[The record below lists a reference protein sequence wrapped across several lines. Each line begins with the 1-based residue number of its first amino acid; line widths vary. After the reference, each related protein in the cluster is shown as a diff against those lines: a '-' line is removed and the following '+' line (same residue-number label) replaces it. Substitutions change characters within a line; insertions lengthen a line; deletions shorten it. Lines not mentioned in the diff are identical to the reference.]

1 VLAIWFMRLYSSYK
15 LVKKSNNVHSYMHMT
30 FLKLFTRGNFGVLKT
45 FIFSHIALILFV
57 VIAQL
62 ITNQLPQRRGELENS
77 YVVLYF
83 LLALE
88 LLGIYLLYSF
98 WNAIKNYNGKKVW
111 ILISKSYAFFVLQ
124 CLMAPLYFIGY
135 LYYQ

>member
-1 VLAIWFMRLYSSYK
+1 
-15 LVKKSNNVHSYMHMT
+15 MT
-30 FLKLFTRGNFGVLKT
+30 FLKLFTRGNLGVMKT
-45 FIFSHIALILFV
+45 FIFSHITLILFF

-98 WNAIKNYNGKKVW
+98 WNAIKKYNGKKVW
-111 ILISKSYAFFVLQ
+111 LLVSKSYAFFVLQ
-124 CLMAPLYFIGY
+124 CLIAPFYFFCY
-135 LYYQ
+135 LIFLSDANW

>member
-1 VLAIWFMRLYSSYK
+1 
-15 LVKKSNNVHSYMHMT
+15 MT
-30 FLKLFTRGNFGVLKT
+30 LLKLFTRGNLGVLKT
-45 FIFSHIALILFV
+45 FIFSHIALILFF

-111 ILISKSYAFFVLQ
+111 MFISKTYAFFVLQ
-124 CLMAPLYFIGY
+124 CLMAPLYLVGY
-135 LYYQ
+135 MYYI